1 MRSLGGLLCL
11 VGWRM
16 LGTSWRPG
24 VRLVTLLL
32 VPGTSVGGWR
42 GTEVEMVPR
51 TVEGWLAEPAMLLV
65 TVRGMILA
73 LKRDSLTRL
82 GRPAKDSTG

>member
-1 MRSLGGLLCL
+1 M
-11 VGWRM
+11 
-16 LGTSWRPG
+16 
-24 VRLVTLLL
+24 
-32 VPGTSVGGWR
+32 GGWR

-51 TVEGWLAEPAMLLV
+51 TVEGWLAEPGMLLV

>member
-1 MRSLGGLLCL
+1 M
-11 VGWRM
+11 
-16 LGTSWRPG
+16 
-24 VRLVTLLL
+24 
-32 VPGTSVGGWR
+32 GGWR